1 MTKRWAFVLALL
13 AGGLMLSLFWGQYP
27 LPWSGFWTGFAGQP
41 LEQAVFFN
49 LRLPRTL
56 LAAYAGFVLA
66 IVGSVLQTIFKNPL
80 AAPDILGV
88 SSGASAGA
96 AFAILFL
103 GGGLLAVTVS
113 AFTGGILA
121 VALAL
126 FLAHQSN
133 TRQLATFVVTGL
145 AVNALAQSILM
156 ILKKLAD
163 PHNTLAAI
171 EFWMMGGFGS
181 VTLAKAAGAL
191 AVTLPALVLLLFL
204 QRQITLLSLS
214 DTEAVALGVDL
225 RWVRPLLLVLSTLAV
240 AGIISTTGL
249 ISFIGLI
256 APHLA
261 RLVWKRNTLAVWLF
275 SGTIGAL
282 LLLTADVLARTLT
295 PSEIPVSILTSVIGV
310 PVLIT
315 LLYRGGRL
323 P

>member
-1 MTKRWAFVLALL
+1 MIKRWAFVLALL
-13 AGGLMLSLFWGQYP
+13 AGGLVLSLLWGQYP

-66 IVGSVLQTIFKNPL
+66 LVGSILQTIFKNPL

-96 AFAILFL
+96 AFAILYL
-103 GGGLLAVTVS
+103 GGGLVAVTAS
-113 AFTGGILA
+113 AFTGGLLA

-126 FLAHQSN
+126 FLAQQSN

-145 AVNALAQSILM
+145 AVNALAQSFLM

-163 PHNTLAAI
+163 PQNTLAAI
-171 EFWMMGGFGS
+171 EFWIMGGLGS

-191 AVTLPALVLLLFL
+191 AVTLPAIVLLLFL
-204 QRQITLLSLS
+204 QRQVLLLSLS
-214 DTEAVALGVDL
+214 DTEAAALGVDL
-225 RWVRPLLLVLSTLAV
+225 RWVRPLLLVLSTLAI

-261 RLVWKRNTLAVWLF
+261 RLVWKRNTLSVWLF
-275 SGTIGAL
+275 SGILGAL
-282 LLLTADVLARTLT
+282 LLLFADVLARTLT
-295 PSEIPVSILTSVIGV
+295 PSEIPVSILTSFVGV
-310 PVLIT
+310 PVLVA